1 MINKA
6 HIKIGDVVYGSSD
19 SVDIMYDENTNVY
32 DKITELSDKH
42 DNIQI
47 QVNECFQSVS
57 NGKALIASAITDKK
71 VETDATATFA
81 EMAANI
87 ESLKLGSGNATT
99 TDVLKDKTFTNSDGI
114 EYTGEMPNNGAVSKT
129 ITPSTSSQ
137 SYTIP
142 KGYHD
147 GTGKVTVNAAPVS
160 LINGTATAANVLS
173 GKTFFSDSYT
183 AKTGTMTNSSGTTKS
198 ATGTLDATNK
208 RVQLTVPANAY
219 YSTTSKLY
227 IAYSTLAKLIGL
239 TAAKIVKG
247 NTILGIAGTAKA
259 AVKSQNGSFSFAVK
273 PNTTTPYQVKFDNNF
288 ANNSYSV
295 VYTVT
300 SGYYKDYI
308 TMTTKTKLA
317 SGFTLNVKNTHT
329 GSEATGTISWI
340 AE

>member
-147 GTGKVTVNAAPVS
+147 GTGKVTVNAAPTS
-160 LINGTATAANVLS
+160 LINGDATAANVLS

-183 AKTGTMTNSSGTTKS
+183 AKTGTMTNNGAKTASLNCGGSYTIPAGYHNGSGKVTANSLASQTD
-198 ATGTLDATNK
+198 GTA
-208 RVQLTVPANAY
+208 
-219 YSTTSKLY
+219 
-227 IAYSTLAKLIGL
+227 
-239 TAAKIVKG
+239 TAAKI
-247 NTILGIAGTAKA
+247 A
-259 AVKSQNGSFSFAVK
+259 
-273 PNTTTPYQVKFDNNF
+273 
-288 ANNSYSV
+288 
-295 VYTVT
+295 
-300 SGYYKDYI
+300 SGYIYC
-308 TMTTKTKLA
+308 LC
-317 SGFTLNVKNTHT
+317 
-329 GSEATGTISWI
+329 
-340 AE
+340 

>member
-147 GTGKVTVNAAPVS
+147 GTGKVTVNAAPTS
-160 LINGTATAANVLS
+160 LINGDATAANVLS

-183 AKTGTMTNSSGTTKS
+183 AKTGTMTNNGAKTATLNCGGSYTIPAGYHNGSGKVTANSLSSQTSATAAAADIANGKTAWVNGVKVTGTRPAPVTKLTGTFDLWIPTTNCVTTKIIEFK
-198 ATGTLDATNK
+198 TPFDK
-208 RVQLTVPANAY
+208 VP
-219 YSTTSKLY
+219 K
-227 IAYSTLAKLIGL
+227 
-239 TAAKIVKG
+239 V
-247 NTILGIAGTAKA
+247 
-259 AVKSQNGSFSFAVK
+259 
-273 PNTTTPYQVKFDNNF
+273 
-288 ANNSYSV
+288 SV
-295 VYTVT
+295 N
-300 SGYYKDYI
+300 I
-308 TMTTKTKLA
+308 TKTGNLTDTSDWKINA
-317 SGFTLNVKNTHT
+317 VTRTNFTFSTRGNNWKYV
-329 GSEATGTISWI
+329 TISVKWV
-340 AE
+340 AEA